1 LIPVQATPGQHPVKD
16 EGLIDHLRSLLASFS
31 AYLGA
36 RLQLAGVESKEASA
50 HYLKILLWLLVCLFG
65 FTFGY
70 IFVCISAV
78 FLVAWL
84 TGVSWMWILLGLGLA
99 HIALAIAAVLV
110 MKSKFAQPM
119 FAATIAEFKKDQ
131 SWLTQKTH

>member
-1 LIPVQATPGQHPVKD
+1 
-16 EGLIDHLRSLLASFS
+16 
-31 AYLGA
+31 
-36 RLQLAGVESKEASA
+36 
-50 HYLKILLWLLVCLFG
+50 
-65 FTFGY
+65 
-70 IFVCISAV
+70 
-78 FLVAWL
+78 
-84 TGVSWMWILLGLGLA
+84 MWILLGLGLA